1 MTAGKK
7 SPESVRRDGTYETLS
22 SRQHSTASSIDFAEV
37 KKLVAKLEVPF
48 QPAQVEWRVMATA
61 QEGSR
66 GLVMPYADQR
76 AYIDRLNE
84 ILTPAGWTRKYTV
97 TTSASFERDEDKKL
111 ATKVFVTCEL
121 TIHGIGTHSATGEE
135 WADDDHAGTSAEAQ
149 AFKRACA
156 CFGLGRYLYYFTE
169 TWVDLNDRHQPV
181 EEPQLSGWATPEGW
195 NSGLRPQSVSKDQ
208 EAKPAGQRRTAAR
221 QSRRAGNAQ
230 GNSHKLI
237 QQIEAMTEPLGKKLY
252 RGLLKSVGH
261 VWNPGDIHDPALL
274 EKVLAEMQTAEQEVI
289 RLEALRQTVS
299 AEDQKEILQS
309 LHLKSLDQ
317 VDNLEMMNKLSV
329 ALQQKSGN
337 LGAA

>member
-1 MTAGKK
+1 MTTGKK
-7 SPESVRRDGTYETLS
+7 NSESVRRDGTYETLS
-22 SRQHSTASSIDFAEV
+22 TRQQGATPSVDLAEV
-37 KKLVAKLEVPF
+37 RKLVAKLEVPF
-48 QPAQVEWRVMATA
+48 HPAQVEWRVMATG
-61 QEGSR
+61 QEGRR
-66 GLVMPYADQR
+66 GLIMPYADQR

-84 ILTPAGWTRKYTV
+84 ILTPAGWTRKYTI
-97 TTSASFERDEDKKL
+97 TTSASFERDDDKKL

-121 TIHGIGTHSATGEE
+121 TIHGIGSHSATGEE

-169 TWVDLNDRHQPV
+169 TWVDLNDRQQPV
-181 EEPQLSGWATPEGW
+181 EDPQLSGWATPEGW

-208 EAKPAGQRRTAAR
+208 EAKPSAQRKAAR
-221 QSRRAGNAQ
+221 SSRRDRTAQ
-230 GNSHKLI
+230 GNTHKLV

-252 RGLLKSVGH
+252 RGLLKLVGH

-289 RLEALRQTVS
+289 RLETLRQTVS
-299 AEDQKEILQS
+299 AEDLRSILQS

-317 VDNLEMMNKLSV
+317 VDNLEIIRKLSI